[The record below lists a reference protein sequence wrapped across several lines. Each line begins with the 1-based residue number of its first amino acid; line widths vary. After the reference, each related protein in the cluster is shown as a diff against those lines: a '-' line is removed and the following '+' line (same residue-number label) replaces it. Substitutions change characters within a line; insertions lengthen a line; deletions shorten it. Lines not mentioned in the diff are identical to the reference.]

1 MLKRLPLFLLALA
14 LPLALAGT
22 RGAFA
27 EPAGVA
33 DFEAPLAGG
42 GRLRLHEALGRGPV
56 LLNFW
61 ALWCKPCLKEL
72 PELDRLHRA
81 YADRGFTV
89 IAVNGDSPAD
99 VARVLPFVR
108 SRDYAFPVVTDL
120 DGRLR
125 RRFQVNAL
133 PTAIL
138 LDADGRT
145 VWTNQGYRPGDEK
158 TLEARLR
165 PLLAPAP
172 PDSARAPAGA
182 DSAVAPSPRNGVN

>member
-1 MLKRLPLFLLALA
+1 MKQLLLLLLLLALA
-14 LPLALAGT
+14 GA
-22 RGAFA
+22 RGASA
-27 EPAGVA
+27 EPAAVA
-33 DFEAPLAGG
+33 DFEAPMAGG
-42 GRLRLHEALGRGPV
+42 GKVRLHDLLAKGPV
-56 LLNFW
+56 LIDFW

-72 PELDRLHRA
+72 PELDRLHRT

-89 IAVNGDSPAD
+89 LAVNGDSPAD

-138 LDADGRT
+138 LDSDGRIA
-145 VWTNQGYRPGDEK
+145 WTNQGYRPGDEK
-158 TLEARLR
+158 TLEAKLR
-165 PLLAPAP
+165 PLLPPDAPEGDAAP
-172 PDSARAPAGA
+172 P